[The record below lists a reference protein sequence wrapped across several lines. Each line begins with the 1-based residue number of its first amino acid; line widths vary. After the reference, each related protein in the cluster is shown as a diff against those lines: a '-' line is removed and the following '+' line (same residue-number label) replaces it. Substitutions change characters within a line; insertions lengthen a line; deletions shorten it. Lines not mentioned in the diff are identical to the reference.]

1 MHTLKYYLLPFTD
14 MSAMMTTTDYYL
26 YIPTF
31 KDRISL
37 HCHLQRII
45 FSLKEKIQVG
55 RSVGDYFL
63 GDERIPGYV
72 IFIRHL

>member
-37 HCHLQRII
+37 HSYLQ
-45 FSLKEKIQVG
+45 L
-55 RSVGDYFL
+55 
-63 GDERIPGYV
+63 
-72 IFIRHL
+72 